1 MSRWTKDDREQA
13 YKILKAIKGRSKK
26 PLKVYAIVNSVSR
39 SGMSRRI
46 EFYTVINGNISRIGY
61 RIAAVLDYGY
71 DVDKGGLN
79 VSGCGM
85 DMIFSVLSNLNYKMA
100 KLDYPGKSYEEIMDI
115 IRTKYKQAGDR
126 PDLYY
131 SWYFCDAD
139 NYGRL

>member
-13 YKILKAIKGRSKK
+13 YKVLKAIKGRSKK

-85 DMIFSVLSNLNYKMA
+85 DMIFSVLSDLNYKMA
-100 KLDYPGKSYEEIMDI
+100 ELDNPGVSWDDIPGIIQKKFWKSDN
-115 IRTKYKQAGDR
+115 
-126 PDLYY
+126 YY
-131 SWYFCDAD
+131 GWYFCDAN